1 MGHFSFPAVIKYLG
15 PTKAQKPLCA
25 QTSSTYLQ
33 NLLEK
38 YVRVRLDVSN
48 SGTKSKQGG
57 T

>member
-1 MGHFSFPAVIKYLG
+1 MGHFSFLAVIKYLG

-25 QTSSTYLQ
+25 QTSSTYFQ